1 VIIIYAYNVLMVHTP
16 KLFLVRKVIKWFS
29 MKILYKVIVLL
40 VDHVLKLYNINV
52 LIQDVIV
59 IISVIFVS
67 LSYLYHQ
74 NNQDNP
80 QFNTQHLFKMIHIN

>member
-1 VIIIYAYNVLMVHTP
+1 
-16 KLFLVRKVIKWFS
+16 
-29 MKILYKVIVLL
+29 MKTLYKVIVQP

-59 IISVIFVS
+59 TISVIYVS

-80 QFNTQHLFKMIHIN
+80 QYNTQPLFKMIHIN